1 MKYSSRYSILMIV
14 LATVA
19 ALSVGGCGGRKDS
32 SRGNQEAEVQFYSCG
47 MHPNVIQEGPGNCP
61 ICGMNLT
68 PMGIPTGGTEETFGS
83 TVKIDP
89 TVEQNMG
96 IRTAEVEKRDLTQT
110 IRTIGRIDY
119 NESKVAHVH
128 TKFNGWIEKTH
139 ADITGQ
145 RVNKGQPLLDIYSPE
160 LVSAQ
165 EEYFDALK
173 NVRSSGNDVSVGAAN
188 RSQTILGSTRRRL
201 EYFDVSG
208 DQIDDLERTG
218 NVRKTLTVRSPF
230 EGIVIEKHA
239 LDGMEVKPGMMIYTI
254 ADLSEIWVYADI
266 YEFESPWVKE
276 GLTAN
281 MTLSYDPGKRYRG
294 KVQYIYPYLEEETR
308 TIKVRLSFPN
318 PNLKLKPGMYANVEI
333 ETSPLRNVVAV
344 PMEAVLF
351 SGERN
356 LVFIVL
362 GDGRFAP
369 RDITVGIESGDGFY
383 EVKEGLSEGV
393 KVGWGSACWSMS
405 GLRWLVWPHVGRGSL
420 RRPA

>member
-1 MKYSSRYSILMIV
+1 MMKHSILIIA
-14 LATVA
+14 LSTIT
-19 ALSVGGCGGRKDS
+19 ALSVGGCGGGSKDS

-83 TVKIDP
+83 TVKINP
-89 TVEQNMG
+89 AVEQNMG

-110 IRTIGRIDY
+110 IRAIGRIDY

-145 RVNKGQPLLDIYSPE
+145 RVSKGQPLLDIYSPE

-165 EEYFDALK
+165 EEYLDALK
-173 NVRSSGNDVSVGAAN
+173 NVRSSGSVSGGAAD
-188 RSQTILGSTRRRL
+188 RLETILGSTRRRL
-201 EYFDVSG
+201 EYFDVST
-208 DQIDDLERTG
+208 DQIDHLDKTRS
-218 NVRKTLTVRSPF
+218 VRKTLTVSSPF
-230 EGIVIEKHA
+230 EGIVVEKHA

-266 YEFESPWVKE
+266 YEFESPWMRE
-276 GLTAN
+276 GLTAT

-294 KVQYIYPYLEEETR
+294 KVQYIYPYLEEKTR

-318 PNLKLKPGMYANVEI
+318 PNLELKPGMYTNVEV
-333 ETSPLRNVVAV
+333 ETSPLKDVVAV

-356 LVFIVL
+356 LVFVAL

-383 EVKEGLSEGV
+383 EVKGGLSEGATV
-393 KVGWGSACWSMS
+393 VTS
-405 GLRWLVWPHVGRGSL
+405 GQFLLDSESRLQEGIAKLLSKRKE
-420 RRPA
+420 

>member
-1 MKYSSRYSILMIV
+1 MMKHSILIIA
-14 LATVA
+14 LSTIT
-19 ALSVGGCGGRKDS
+19 ALSVGGCGGGSKDS

-83 TVKIDP
+83 TVKINP
-89 TVEQNMG
+89 AVEQNMG

-110 IRTIGRIDY
+110 IRAIGRIDY

-145 RVNKGQPLLDIYSPE
+145 RVSKGQPLLDIYSPE

-165 EEYFDALK
+165 EEYLDALK
-173 NVRSSGNDVSVGAAN
+173 NVRSSGSVSGGAAD
-188 RSQTILGSTRRRL
+188 RLETILGSTRRRL
-201 EYFDVSG
+201 EYFDVSA
-208 DQIDDLERTG
+208 DQIDHLDKTRS
-218 NVRKTLTVRSPF
+218 VRKTLTVSSPF
-230 EGIVIEKHA
+230 EGIVVEKHA

-266 YEFESPWVKE
+266 YEFESPWMRE
-276 GLTAN
+276 GLTAT

-294 KVQYIYPYLEEETR
+294 KVQYIYPYLEEKTR

-318 PNLKLKPGMYANVEI
+318 PNLELKPGMYANVEV
-333 ETSPLRNVVAV
+333 ETSPLKDVVAV

-356 LVFIVL
+356 LVFVAL

-383 EVKEGLSEGV
+383 EVKGGLSEGATV
-393 KVGWGSACWSMS
+393 VTS
-405 GLRWLVWPHVGRGSL
+405 GQFLLDSESKLQEGIAKLLSKRKE
-420 RRPA
+420 

>member
-1 MKYSSRYSILMIV
+1 MIV

-393 KVGWGSACWSMS
+393 KVVAS
-405 GLRWLVWPHVGRGSL
+405 GQFLLDSESKLQESIAKLLSKRKE
-420 RRPA
+420 

>member
-19 ALSVGGCGGRKDS
+19 TLSVGGCGGRKDS

-68 PMGIPTGGTEETFGS
+68 PMGIPTGGTEETFSS

-173 NVRSSGNDVSVGAAN
+173 NVRSSGNDVSAGAAN
-188 RSQTILGSTRRRL
+188 RLQTILGSTRRRL
-201 EYFDVSG
+201 EYFDVSS

-318 PNLKLKPGMYANVEI
+318 PNLELKPGMYANVEI

-369 RDITVGIESGDGFY
+369 RDITVGIESGNGFY

-393 KVGWGSACWSMS
+393 KVVAS
-405 GLRWLVWPHVGRGSL
+405 GQFFLDSESKLQESIAKLLSKRKE
-420 RRPA
+420 

>member
-68 PMGIPTGGTEETFGS
+68 PMGIPTGGIEETFGS

-393 KVGWGSACWSMS
+393 KVVAS
-405 GLRWLVWPHVGRGSL
+405 GQFLLDSESKLQESIAKLLSKRKE
-420 RRPA
+420 

>member
-1 MKYSSRYSILMIV
+1 MMKHSILIIA
-14 LATVA
+14 LSTIT
-19 ALSVGGCGGRKDS
+19 ALSVGGCGGGSKDS

-83 TVKIDP
+83 TVKINP
-89 TVEQNMG
+89 AVEQNMG

-110 IRTIGRIDY
+110 IRAIGRIDY

-145 RVNKGQPLLDIYSPE
+145 RVSKGQPLLDIYSPE

-165 EEYFDALK
+165 EEYLDALK
-173 NVRSSGNDVSVGAAN
+173 NVRSSGSVSGGAAD
-188 RSQTILGSTRRRL
+188 RLETILGSTRRRL
-201 EYFDVSG
+201 EYFDVST
-208 DQIDDLERTG
+208 DQIDHLDKTRS
-218 NVRKTLTVRSPF
+218 VRKTLTVSSPF
-230 EGIVIEKHA
+230 EGIVVEKHA

-266 YEFESPWVKE
+266 YEFESPWMRE
-276 GLTAN
+276 GLTAT

-294 KVQYIYPYLEEETR
+294 KVQYIYPYLEEKTR

-318 PNLKLKPGMYANVEI
+318 PNLELKPGMYANVEV
-333 ETSPLRNVVAV
+333 ETSPLKDVVAV

-356 LVFIVL
+356 LVFVAL

-383 EVKEGLSEGV
+383 EVKGGLSEGATV
-393 KVGWGSACWSMS
+393 VTS
-405 GLRWLVWPHVGRGSL
+405 GQFLLDSESKLQEGIAKLLSKRKE
-420 RRPA
+420 

>member
-393 KVGWGSACWSMS
+393 KVVAS
-405 GLRWLVWPHVGRGSL
+405 GQFLLDSESKLQESIAKLLSKRKE
-420 RRPA
+420 

>member
-160 LVSAQ
+160 LVSA
-165 EEYFDALK
+165 
-173 NVRSSGNDVSVGAAN
+173 
-188 RSQTILGSTRRRL
+188 
-201 EYFDVSG
+201 
-208 DQIDDLERTG
+208 
-218 NVRKTLTVRSPF
+218 
-230 EGIVIEKHA
+230 
-239 LDGMEVKPGMMIYTI
+239 
-254 ADLSEIWVYADI
+254 
-266 YEFESPWVKE
+266 
-276 GLTAN
+276 
-281 MTLSYDPGKRYRG
+281 
-294 KVQYIYPYLEEETR
+294 
-308 TIKVRLSFPN
+308 
-318 PNLKLKPGMYANVEI
+318 
-333 ETSPLRNVVAV
+333 
-344 PMEAVLF
+344 
-351 SGERN
+351 
-356 LVFIVL
+356 
-362 GDGRFAP
+362 
-369 RDITVGIESGDGFY
+369 
-383 EVKEGLSEGV
+383 
-393 KVGWGSACWSMS
+393 
-405 GLRWLVWPHVGRGSL
+405 
-420 RRPA
+420 

>member
-1 MKYSSRYSILMIV
+1 MMKHSILIIA
-14 LATVA
+14 LSTIT
-19 ALSVGGCGGRKDS
+19 ALSVGGCGGGSKDS

-83 TVKIDP
+83 TVKINP
-89 TVEQNMG
+89 AVEQNMG

-110 IRTIGRIDY
+110 IRAIGRIDY

-145 RVNKGQPLLDIYSPE
+145 RVSKGQPLLDIYSPE

-165 EEYFDALK
+165 EEYLDALK
-173 NVRSSGNDVSVGAAN
+173 NVRSSGSVSGGAAD
-188 RSQTILGSTRRRL
+188 RLETILGSTRRRL
-201 EYFDVSG
+201 EYFDVST
-208 DQIDDLERTG
+208 DQIDHLDKTRS
-218 NVRKTLTVRSPF
+218 VRKTLTVSSPF
-230 EGIVIEKHA
+230 EGIVVEKHA

-266 YEFESPWVKE
+266 YEFESPWMRE
-276 GLTAN
+276 GLTAT

-294 KVQYIYPYLEEETR
+294 KVQYIYPYLEEKTR

-318 PNLKLKPGMYANVEI
+318 PNLELKPGMYTNVEV
-333 ETSPLRNVVAV
+333 ETSPLKDVVAV

-356 LVFIVL
+356 LVFVAL

-383 EVKEGLSEGV
+383 EVKGGLSEGATV
-393 KVGWGSACWSMS
+393 VTS
-405 GLRWLVWPHVGRGSL
+405 GQFLLDSESKLQEGIAKLLSKRKE
-420 RRPA
+420 

>member
-1 MKYSSRYSILMIV
+1 MMKYSSRYSILMIV

-393 KVGWGSACWSMS
+393 KVVAS
-405 GLRWLVWPHVGRGSL
+405 GQFLLDSESKLQESIAKLLSKRKE
-420 RRPA
+420 

>member
-32 SRGNQEAEVQFYSCG
+32 SRGNQEAEAQFYSCG

-68 PMGIPTGGTEETFGS
+68 PMGIPTGGIEETFGS

-393 KVGWGSACWSMS
+393 KVVAS
-405 GLRWLVWPHVGRGSL
+405 GQFLLDSESKLQESIAKLLSKRKE
-420 RRPA
+420 

>member
-19 ALSVGGCGGRKDS
+19 TLSVGGCGGRKDS

-68 PMGIPTGGTEETFGS
+68 PMGIPTGGTEETFSS

-173 NVRSSGNDVSVGAAN
+173 NVRSSGNDVSAGAAN

-318 PNLKLKPGMYANVEI
+318 PNLELKPGMYANVEI

-369 RDITVGIESGDGFY
+369 RDITVGIESGNGFY

-393 KVGWGSACWSMS
+393 KVVAS
-405 GLRWLVWPHVGRGSL
+405 GQFFLDSESKLQESIAKLLSKRKE
-420 RRPA
+420 

>member
-1 MKYSSRYSILMIV
+1 MIV

-68 PMGIPTGGTEETFGS
+68 PMGIPTGGIEETFGS

-393 KVGWGSACWSMS
+393 KVVAS
-405 GLRWLVWPHVGRGSL
+405 GQFLLDSESKLQESIAKLLSKRKE
-420 RRPA
+420 